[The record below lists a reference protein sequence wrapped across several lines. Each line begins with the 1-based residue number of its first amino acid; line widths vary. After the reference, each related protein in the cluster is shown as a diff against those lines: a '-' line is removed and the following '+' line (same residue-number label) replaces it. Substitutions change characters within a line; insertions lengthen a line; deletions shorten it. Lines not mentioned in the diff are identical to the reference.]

1 MRCPAR
7 APRDDIIDTCYGQ
20 HARAGL
26 GAFGGQPHTAMTLRL
41 QHAAIPAPIFASAPR
56 GWGGVLPRAVPIAFQ
71 GQELKLQVVGGGR
84 CWMDWC
90 VCGGAGPSSAPA
102 TCRQGR
108 RRLGPLRC
116 CVFFLY
122 CFLRLPGVEDRSRG
136 GTLAWHSDC
145 NEANPPAASRGP
157 PLAAGSALAF
167 DFPLWLSPG
176 VGIVLACLHSFSP
189 SSLSF
194 LLSIPSLGA
203 PPAPAW
209 QPQHGQRARPVAP
222 QVSLFKK
229 AHIRNPKHAN
239 KGVGRAQ
246 QQAWPRATPKVGRR
260 EGGTPPLSF
269 PTDPRLG
276 L

>member
-1 MRCPAR
+1 MPRPCPSRRYYRHLLWPTRPRWIGRVWRATSHCYDTAAAARCN
-7 APRDDIIDTCYGQ
+7 PRPNFRLGPSRVGWGAAGRGTNCFL
-20 HARAGL
+20 RAGT
-26 GAFGGQPHTAMTLRL
+26 Q
-41 QHAAIPAPIFASAPR
+41 ASSCGR
-56 GWGGVLPRAVPIAFQ
+56 RAV
-71 GQELKLQVVGGGR
+71 LGGLVR
-84 CWMDWC
+84 
-90 VCGGAGPSSAPA
+90 VFGGAGPSSAPA

-122 CFLRLPGVEDRSRG
+122 CFLRLPGVEGRSRG

-145 NEANPPAASRGP
+145 NEANPPTASRGP

-194 LLSIPSLGA
+194 LLSIASLGA
-203 PPAPAW
+203 PPAPAR